1 MNKTEYR
8 EHCKK
13 QIERCIK
20 LNDTKHLREHELS
33 LSLLNECEER
43 KQEKDSLIKHLEDK
57 INTLQIQYHES
68 AETVSVLDK
77 GMVLGCIGGYQDILE
92 RLKSGKY
99 E

>member
-20 LNDTKHLREHELS
+20 LNDAKHLREHELS

-43 KQEKDSLIKHLEDK
+43 KQEKDSLIKYLEDK
-57 INTLQIQYHES
+57 IKEP
-68 AETVSVLDK
+68 VSYNLLYDGK
-77 GMVLGCIGGYQDILE
+77 QQAYKDILE
-92 RLKSGKY
+92 RIKSGKY
-99 E
+99 D

>member
-20 LNDTKHLREHELS
+20 LNDAKHLREHELS
-33 LSLLNECEER
+33 LSLLNECKER
-43 KQEKDSLIKHLEDK
+43 KQEKDSLIKYLEDK
-57 INTLQIQYHES
+57 INMNYIYLKEEIDEENRDYLLTANI
-68 AETVSVLDK
+68 VLK
-77 GMVLGCIGGYQDILE
+77 DILE
-92 RLKSGKY
+92 RVKSGKY

>member
-1 MNKTEYR
+1 MNKNEYR

-43 KQEKDSLIKHLEDK
+43 KQEKDSLIKYLEDK
-57 INTLQIQYHES
+57 IKEF
-68 AETVSVLDK
+68 VSYNLLYDSK
-77 GMVLGCIGGYQDILE
+77 QQAYKDILE
-92 RLKSGKY
+92 RIKNNKY